1 MSSNSKN
8 PANSALRK
16 IQKSLIK
23 FIDSLDEGFE
33 LLELIFDR
41 QGNVVD
47 FVFLEVNSAYEKQT
61 GLQAANLIGKRK
73 KENAPAREQRWY
85 DYAIQA
91 VKTGTPLHYEYYN
104 DKVNGYFETQF
115 IPISTNQIAVLF
127 KDVTERKKMEAALQQ
142 SRKKFQDLTET
153 TYDFVWEMDPQGR
166 YTYCSPQMEKLWGIK
181 AAEMIGKTPF
191 DMMPPGAKEKALESF
206 ITFANSPKPF
216 SGLEIPAYDSQ
227 GNLIFIEING
237 VPFFDTEGKLLG
249 FRGISRD
256 ITERKNFEKLLKEK
270 ERMAAIGE
278 TAGMVGHDLRNPLQ
292 TIVSELYLAE
302 AELKELPEGQMKT
315 SLQENLDS
323 ISEQIGY
330 MDKIVSDLQT
340 FVKPVEVHKQIVNL
354 KELTNSTMVQV
365 SIPNNILT
373 TMKIEER
380 LIAYTDPQLLKRVLI
395 NLITNSVQAMPQG
408 GELTI
413 RSFINE
419 GGHAQIEV
427 EDTGEGITE
436 EIKPKIFT
444 PLFTTKSKG
453 QGFGLAVC
461 KRVIEAQGGTI
472 RFESQA
478 GRGTKF
484 IIRLPAQR

>member
-1 MSSNSKN
+1 
-8 PANSALRK
+8 
-16 IQKSLIK
+16 
-23 FIDSLDEGFE
+23 
-33 LLELIFDR
+33 
-41 QGNVVD
+41 
-47 FVFLEVNSAYEKQT
+47 
-61 GLQAANLIGKRK
+61 
-73 KENAPAREQRWY
+73 
-85 DYAIQA
+85 
-91 VKTGTPLHYEYYN
+91 
-104 DKVNGYFETQF
+104 
-115 IPISTNQIAVLF
+115 
-127 KDVTERKKMEAALQQ
+127 
-142 SRKKFQDLTET
+142 
-153 TYDFVWEMDPQGR
+153 
-166 YTYCSPQMEKLWGIK
+166 MEKLWGLK
-181 AAEMIGKTPF
+181 PAEMIGKAPF
-191 DMMPPGAKEKALESF
+191 DLMPPSAKEKALESF
-206 ITFANSPKPF
+206 IAFANSPKPF
-216 SGLEIPAYDSQ
+216 SGLEIPSYDSQ
-227 GNLIFIEING
+227 GHLIFIEING
-237 VPFFDTEGKLLG
+237 VPFFDTEDKLLG

-256 ITERKNFEKLLKEK
+256 ITERKNFEKQLKEK

-302 AELKELPEGQMKT
+302 AELKEVPEGQMKI

-323 ISEQIGY
+323 ISEQTSY

-354 KELTNSTMVQV
+354 KELTNSTMAQV

-373 TMKIEER
+373 TMQIEDR
-380 LIAYTDPQLLKRVLI
+380 LMANTDPQLLKRVLI

-413 RSFINE
+413 KSFTNA
-419 GGHAQIEV
+419 GGHAEIEV
-427 EDTGEGITE
+427 EDTGEGISE

-472 RFESQA
+472 GFESQV

-484 IIRLPAQR
+484 IIRLPAQG